1 MPKTIR
7 IALNPNS
14 IDRAIR
20 ELESYRSALER
31 KLSTLIQ
38 RLADIGFTVAS
49 AGYQNAIYDGT
60 NDVSVAIEDGGAL
73 KKAVVAVGSA
83 VLFIEFGTGV
93 FYADNYPGEKPAG
106 ISERGGYG
114 KGRGKQNTWGY
125 YGDPG
130 TNGVE
135 ITKPNGKTVVLTHGN
150 PSNPVM
156 YNSTLAMKQAI
167 AEIAKEVFST

>member
-1 MPKTIR
+1 VPKTIR
-7 IALNPNS
+7 IALNQQS
-14 IDRAIR
+14 IDRAIH
-20 ELESYRSALER
+20 ELEIYRSALER

-38 RLADIGFTVAS
+38 RLADIGLTVAS
-49 AGYQNAIYDGT
+49 AGYQGAIYDGT
-60 NDVSVAIEDGGAL
+60 NDVSVSIEDGGAL

-114 KGRGKQNTWGY
+114 NGRGKQNTWGY

-156 YNSTLAMKQAI
+156 YNSTLAMNKQLQR
-167 AEIAKEVFST
+167 